1 MGRKIRPASFSSFIG
16 DRTCYRERRENERQA
31 IGGVGQGTVLDS
43 EVQVG
48 RVGVPA
54 VTHEGEHLTAADLV
68 ADMNLQ
74 GVRLE
79 MAVIREVAVTDVD
92 DHEVSELLQQIVAL
106 GKLGR
111 RLVRSP
117 VLEVNDR
124 AVGD

>member
-1 MGRKIRPASFSSFIG
+1 MRTSSRGSDLRRRSGSDVIERVG

-79 MAVIREVAVTDVD
+79 MAVYA
-92 DHEVSELLQQIVAL
+92 
-106 GKLGR
+106 KW
-111 RLVRSP
+111 P
-117 VLEVNDR
+117 
-124 AVGD
+124 